1 MKGSS
6 FKVEKLIWPSD
17 RPPSLVGNRNDG
29 LFILGKVELL
39 QHDLLALF
47 CSIKCPG
54 NVIIRTFDL
63 VRAMREVGIPIIGG
77 FHTPMER
84 ECLDILLR
92 GSQPIVI
99 CPARGLERLRPPR
112 KVRDGI
118 ETGRILLVS
127 PFGPNYRRATA
138 ELAEQR
144 NRLVAA
150 LASAAFISHAAPG
163 GKTEALCR
171 EIIAMRKPLFTVDAP
186 ENANL
191 LALGAKALAVE
202 DVSVLREQ
210 GAQQSKPDGGGAVT
224 RRQPAASAS
233 ATGSA
238 RNRR

>member
-1 MKGSS
+1 LSNRQAHRNS
-6 FKVEKLIWPSD
+6 FQPTRVARGND
-17 RPPSLVGNRNDG
+17 FYPPELTRFLGDDSPGQLFLLGNHTLLRH
-29 LFILGKVELL
+29 ELL
-39 QHDLLALF
+39 GLF

-54 NVIIRTFDL
+54 DIILKTFDL
-63 VRAMREVGIPIIGG
+63 VRAMREAGIPLIGG

-99 CPARGLERLRPPR
+99 CPARGLERLRPSR

-171 EIIAMRKPLFTVDAP
+171 EIIAMGKPIFTVDSP
-186 ENANL
+186 ENSNL
-191 LALGAKALAVE
+191 LALGAKPVTV
-202 DVSVLREQ
+202 DVVAHQWLKR
-210 GAQQSKPDGGGAVT
+210 GIAW
-224 RRQPAASAS
+224 
-233 ATGSA
+233 
-238 RNRR
+238 